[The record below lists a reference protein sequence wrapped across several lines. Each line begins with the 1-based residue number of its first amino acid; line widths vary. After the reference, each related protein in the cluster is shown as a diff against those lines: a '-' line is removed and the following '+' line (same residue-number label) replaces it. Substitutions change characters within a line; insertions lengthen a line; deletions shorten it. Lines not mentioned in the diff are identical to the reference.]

1 MMKDIEFNLLDEKW
15 ILVRK
20 SDCTVDELSLTD
32 ALLKSHEY
40 VELAGELPT
49 QNVSILRLMLAVLH
63 TVFSRYSPQG
73 EPAPLYDSDDAADR
87 WKELWN
93 AGRLPEK
100 PIKEYL
106 ASVHDRFWLFHP
118 ERPFY
123 QTEAAKIGTEYT
135 ASKLNGAV
143 SESGNKI
150 RLFCGCTGVQKSE
163 LSYSEAARWLLYVN
177 NYDDTS
183 SKPKGKNLPS
193 PGAGWLGKLGLIT
206 IRGNNLF
213 ETLVY
218 NLILLNHKRNF
229 SEVWGPECPAWEPDV
244 PNTAE
249 RAEIPMPDNLSEL
262 YTLQS
267 RRLWLNR
274 DDNEK
279 VIGYNLLGG
288 DFFEKVDAFIE
299 PMTVWSKVKGNERAG
314 EKFQPRRHD
323 SSVQMWREFSYAFET
338 AEGSHIPGV
347 VLWTKYIKQML
358 PKSRKLISFS
368 IASVQ
373 YGDKDFFV
381 NDVFSDSL
389 TFHTDLLTEIGEHW
403 RAKITDEI
411 EKCEKSAEALRDLAR
426 DIELAAGSSKDA
438 VLKRAVVERAREQY
452 YYEID
457 LPFRNWLE
465 RIDPNWGADSEQE
478 EQALREWHETA
489 KRIALR
495 IGQEL
500 VESADTAAIA
510 GRTIEIE
517 KKKGNKITVHYS
529 APDAY
534 RYFKVKLSKI
544 YPRRRTMTEKEIR
557 ITDFRKFMRQKIE
570 RLKDLPENQLRAELA
585 KLRHGIGHAP
595 GEIPAIWGAFLT
607 DLPEEFYR
615 NDDGNASPGE
625 WAVYTALTMFAL
637 HQQGHDFGSEWMN
650 VDGMKFG
657 ASVRK
662 LAKKDEGK
670 GEDEDKLK
678 RIRARFNKIATASD
692 LPELNHHLRGVI
704 NLLSGN
710 GIKLDYADLAVD
722 LYNYS
727 YAEGRTKVRLKWG
740 QDFCRQIKNDE
751 N

>member
-73 EPAPLYDSDDAADR
+73 EPAPLYDPDDAADR

-100 PIKEYL
+100 PIRDYL

-118 ERPFY
+118 DRPFY

-218 NLILLNHKRNF
+218 NLILLNHRRNF
-229 SEVWGPECPAWEPDV
+229 SEAWGPECPAWEPDV
-244 PNTAE
+244 PNNEE

-338 AEGSHIPGV
+338 AGGSHIPGV

-358 PKSRKLISFS
+358 PESRKLISFS

-403 RAKITDEI
+403 RAKITEEIKKCDE
-411 EKCEKSAEALRDLAR
+411 SAAALRFLAK
-426 DIELAAGSSKDA
+426 DIELAAGSSEDT

-465 RIDPNWGADSEQE
+465 GIDPNWEIVSEQE

-500 VESADTAAIA
+500 VESAGTAAIV
-510 GRTIEIE
+510 GRAVKDKNDKE
-517 KKKGNKITVHYS
+517 KYYS

-534 RYFKVKLSKI
+534 RYFKVKLNEI
-544 YPRRRTMTEKEIR
+544 YPKE
-557 ITDFRKFMRQKIE
+557 
-570 RLKDLPENQLRAELA
+570 EN
-585 KLRHGIGHAP
+585 
-595 GEIPAIWGAFLT
+595 
-607 DLPEEFYR
+607 
-615 NDDGNASPGE
+615 ND
-625 WAVYTALTMFAL
+625 
-637 HQQGHDFGSEWMN
+637 
-650 VDGMKFG
+650 
-657 ASVRK
+657 
-662 LAKKDEGK
+662 
-670 GEDEDKLK
+670 
-678 RIRARFNKIATASD
+678 
-692 LPELNHHLRGVI
+692 
-704 NLLSGN
+704 
-710 GIKLDYADLAVD
+710 
-722 LYNYS
+722 
-727 YAEGRTKVRLKWG
+727 
-740 QDFCRQIKNDE
+740 
-751 N
+751 

>member
-73 EPAPLYDSDDAADR
+73 EPSPLYDSDDAADR

-118 ERPFY
+118 DRPFY

-150 RLFCGCTGVQKSE
+150 RLFCGCTGIQKSE

-338 AEGSHIPGV
+338 AAGNHIPGV

-358 PKSRKLISFS
+358 PESRKLISFS

-389 TFHTDLLTEIGEHW
+389 TFHTDLITEIGEHW
-403 RAKITDEI
+403 RAKITEEIKKCDE
-411 EKCEKSAEALRDLAR
+411 SAAALRFLAK
-426 DIELAAGSSKDA
+426 DIELAAGSAEDT

-465 RIDPNWGADSEQE
+465 RIDPNWEIVSEQE

-500 VESADTAAIA
+500 VESAGTAAIV
-510 GRTIEIE
+510 GRAVKDKNDKERY
-517 KKKGNKITVHYS
+517 YS

-534 RYFKVKLSKI
+534 RYFKVKLNEI
-544 YPRRRTMTEKEIR
+544 YPKE
-557 ITDFRKFMRQKIE
+557 
-570 RLKDLPENQLRAELA
+570 EN
-585 KLRHGIGHAP
+585 
-595 GEIPAIWGAFLT
+595 
-607 DLPEEFYR
+607 
-615 NDDGNASPGE
+615 ND
-625 WAVYTALTMFAL
+625 
-637 HQQGHDFGSEWMN
+637 
-650 VDGMKFG
+650 
-657 ASVRK
+657 
-662 LAKKDEGK
+662 
-670 GEDEDKLK
+670 
-678 RIRARFNKIATASD
+678 
-692 LPELNHHLRGVI
+692 
-704 NLLSGN
+704 
-710 GIKLDYADLAVD
+710 
-722 LYNYS
+722 
-727 YAEGRTKVRLKWG
+727 
-740 QDFCRQIKNDE
+740 
-751 N
+751 

>member
-1 MMKDIEFNLLDEKW
+1 MMKEIEFNLLDEKW
-15 ILVRK
+15 ILARK

-32 ALLKSHEY
+32 ALLKAHEY

-73 EPAPLYDSDDAADR
+73 EPAPLYDSDDAEYR

-358 PKSRKLISFS
+358 PESRKLISFS

-389 TFHTDLLTEIGEHW
+389 TFHTDLITEIGEHW
-403 RAKITDEI
+403 RAKITEEI
-411 EKCEKSAEALRDLAR
+411 EKCKKSAAALRDLAK
-426 DIELAAGSSKDA
+426 DIELAAGSAEDT

-465 RIDPNWGADSEQE
+465 RIDPNWEIVSEQE
-478 EQALREWHETA
+478 EQALREWRETA

-500 VESADTAAIA
+500 VESAGTAAIV
-510 GRTIEIE
+510 GRAVKDKNDKERY
-517 KKKGNKITVHYS
+517 YS

-534 RYFKVKLSKI
+534 RYFKVKLNEI
-544 YPRRRTMTEKEIR
+544 YPKE
-557 ITDFRKFMRQKIE
+557 
-570 RLKDLPENQLRAELA
+570 EN
-585 KLRHGIGHAP
+585 
-595 GEIPAIWGAFLT
+595 
-607 DLPEEFYR
+607 
-615 NDDGNASPGE
+615 ND
-625 WAVYTALTMFAL
+625 
-637 HQQGHDFGSEWMN
+637 
-650 VDGMKFG
+650 
-657 ASVRK
+657 
-662 LAKKDEGK
+662 
-670 GEDEDKLK
+670 
-678 RIRARFNKIATASD
+678 
-692 LPELNHHLRGVI
+692 
-704 NLLSGN
+704 
-710 GIKLDYADLAVD
+710 
-722 LYNYS
+722 
-727 YAEGRTKVRLKWG
+727 
-740 QDFCRQIKNDE
+740 
-751 N
+751 

>member
-73 EPAPLYDSDDAADR
+73 EPSPLYDSDDAADR

-100 PIKEYL
+100 PIKDYL

-338 AEGSHIPGV
+338 AADSHIPGV

-358 PKSRKLISFS
+358 PESRKLISFS

-411 EKCEKSAEALRDLAR
+411 KKCDESAAALRFLAK
-426 DIELAAGSSKDA
+426 DIELAAGSAEDT

-465 RIDPNWGADSEQE
+465 GIDPNWGTDSEQKYRAIE
-478 EQALREWHETA
+478 EWHETA

-500 VESADTAAIA
+500 VESAGTAAIV

-534 RYFKVKLSKI
+534 RYFKVKLNKF
-544 YPRRRTMTEKEIR
+544 YPKE
-557 ITDFRKFMRQKIE
+557 
-570 RLKDLPENQLRAELA
+570 EN
-585 KLRHGIGHAP
+585 
-595 GEIPAIWGAFLT
+595 
-607 DLPEEFYR
+607 
-615 NDDGNASPGE
+615 ND
-625 WAVYTALTMFAL
+625 
-637 HQQGHDFGSEWMN
+637 
-650 VDGMKFG
+650 
-657 ASVRK
+657 
-662 LAKKDEGK
+662 
-670 GEDEDKLK
+670 
-678 RIRARFNKIATASD
+678 
-692 LPELNHHLRGVI
+692 
-704 NLLSGN
+704 
-710 GIKLDYADLAVD
+710 
-722 LYNYS
+722 
-727 YAEGRTKVRLKWG
+727 
-740 QDFCRQIKNDE
+740 
-751 N
+751 

>member
-1 MMKDIEFNLLDEKW
+1 M
-15 ILVRK
+15 
-20 SDCTVDELSLTD
+20 
-32 ALLKSHEY
+32 LKSHEY

-73 EPAPLYDSDDAADR
+73 EPSPLYDSDDAADR

-100 PIKEYL
+100 PIRDYL

-218 NLILLNHKRNF
+218 NLILLNHRRNF

-288 DFFEKVDAFIE
+288 DFFEKMDAFIE

-358 PKSRKLISFS
+358 PESRKLISFS

-389 TFHTDLLTEIGEHW
+389 TFHTDLITEIGEHW
-403 RAKITDEI
+403 RAKITEEI
-411 EKCEKSAEALRDLAR
+411 EKCKKSAAALRDLAK
-426 DIELAAGSSKDA
+426 DIELAAGSSEDT

-465 RIDPNWGADSEQE
+465 RIDPNWEIVSEQE

-500 VESADTAAIA
+500 VESAGTAAIV
-510 GRTIEIE
+510 GRAVKDKNDKERY
-517 KKKGNKITVHYS
+517 YS

-534 RYFKVKLSKI
+534 RYFKVKLNEI
-544 YPRRRTMTEKEIR
+544 YPKE
-557 ITDFRKFMRQKIE
+557 
-570 RLKDLPENQLRAELA
+570 EN
-585 KLRHGIGHAP
+585 
-595 GEIPAIWGAFLT
+595 
-607 DLPEEFYR
+607 
-615 NDDGNASPGE
+615 ND
-625 WAVYTALTMFAL
+625 
-637 HQQGHDFGSEWMN
+637 
-650 VDGMKFG
+650 
-657 ASVRK
+657 
-662 LAKKDEGK
+662 
-670 GEDEDKLK
+670 
-678 RIRARFNKIATASD
+678 
-692 LPELNHHLRGVI
+692 
-704 NLLSGN
+704 
-710 GIKLDYADLAVD
+710 
-722 LYNYS
+722 
-727 YAEGRTKVRLKWG
+727 
-740 QDFCRQIKNDE
+740 
-751 N
+751 

>member
-1 MMKDIEFNLLDEKW
+1 MKDIEFNLLDEKW

-100 PIKEYL
+100 PIRDYL

-206 IRGNNLF
+206 IWGNNLF

-411 EKCEKSAEALRDLAR
+411 KKCDESAAALRFLAK
-426 DIELAAGSSKDA
+426 DIELAAGSAEDT

-465 RIDPNWGADSEQE
+465 RIDPNWEIVSEQE

-500 VESADTAAIA
+500 VESAGTAAIV
-510 GRTIEIE
+510 GRAVKDKNDKERY
-517 KKKGNKITVHYS
+517 YS

-534 RYFKVKLSKI
+534 RYFKVKLNEI
-544 YPRRRTMTEKEIR
+544 YPKE
-557 ITDFRKFMRQKIE
+557 
-570 RLKDLPENQLRAELA
+570 EN
-585 KLRHGIGHAP
+585 
-595 GEIPAIWGAFLT
+595 
-607 DLPEEFYR
+607 
-615 NDDGNASPGE
+615 ND
-625 WAVYTALTMFAL
+625 
-637 HQQGHDFGSEWMN
+637 
-650 VDGMKFG
+650 
-657 ASVRK
+657 
-662 LAKKDEGK
+662 
-670 GEDEDKLK
+670 
-678 RIRARFNKIATASD
+678 
-692 LPELNHHLRGVI
+692 
-704 NLLSGN
+704 
-710 GIKLDYADLAVD
+710 
-722 LYNYS
+722 
-727 YAEGRTKVRLKWG
+727 
-740 QDFCRQIKNDE
+740 
-751 N
+751 

>member
-73 EPAPLYDSDDAADR
+73 EPAPLYDSDDAEYR

-100 PIKEYL
+100 PIRDYL

-118 ERPFY
+118 DRPFY

-358 PKSRKLISFS
+358 PESRKLISFS

-411 EKCEKSAEALRDLAR
+411 KKCDESAAALRFLAK
-426 DIELAAGSSKDA
+426 DIELAAGSSEDT

-465 RIDPNWGADSEQE
+465 GIDPNWGTDSEQKYRAIE
-478 EQALREWHETA
+478 EWRETA

-500 VESADTAAIA
+500 VESAGTAAIV

-534 RYFKVKLSKI
+534 RYFKVKLNEI
-544 YPRRRTMTEKEIR
+544 YPKE
-557 ITDFRKFMRQKIE
+557 
-570 RLKDLPENQLRAELA
+570 EN
-585 KLRHGIGHAP
+585 
-595 GEIPAIWGAFLT
+595 
-607 DLPEEFYR
+607 
-615 NDDGNASPGE
+615 ND
-625 WAVYTALTMFAL
+625 
-637 HQQGHDFGSEWMN
+637 
-650 VDGMKFG
+650 
-657 ASVRK
+657 
-662 LAKKDEGK
+662 
-670 GEDEDKLK
+670 
-678 RIRARFNKIATASD
+678 
-692 LPELNHHLRGVI
+692 
-704 NLLSGN
+704 
-710 GIKLDYADLAVD
+710 
-722 LYNYS
+722 
-727 YAEGRTKVRLKWG
+727 
-740 QDFCRQIKNDE
+740 
-751 N
+751 

>member
-73 EPAPLYDSDDAADR
+73 EPSPLYDSDDAADR

-100 PIKEYL
+100 PIRDYL

-288 DFFEKVDAFIE
+288 DFFEKMDAFIE

-358 PKSRKLISFS
+358 PESRKLISFS

-411 EKCEKSAEALRDLAR
+411 KKCDESAAALRFLAK
-426 DIELAAGSSKDA
+426 DIELAAGSAEDT

-465 RIDPNWGADSEQE
+465 RIDPNWEIVSEQE

-500 VESADTAAIA
+500 VESAGTAAIV
-510 GRTIEIE
+510 GRAVKDKNDKERY
-517 KKKGNKITVHYS
+517 YS

-534 RYFKVKLSKI
+534 RYFKVKLNEI
-544 YPRRRTMTEKEIR
+544 YPKE
-557 ITDFRKFMRQKIE
+557 
-570 RLKDLPENQLRAELA
+570 EN
-585 KLRHGIGHAP
+585 
-595 GEIPAIWGAFLT
+595 
-607 DLPEEFYR
+607 
-615 NDDGNASPGE
+615 ND
-625 WAVYTALTMFAL
+625 
-637 HQQGHDFGSEWMN
+637 
-650 VDGMKFG
+650 
-657 ASVRK
+657 
-662 LAKKDEGK
+662 
-670 GEDEDKLK
+670 
-678 RIRARFNKIATASD
+678 
-692 LPELNHHLRGVI
+692 
-704 NLLSGN
+704 
-710 GIKLDYADLAVD
+710 
-722 LYNYS
+722 
-727 YAEGRTKVRLKWG
+727 
-740 QDFCRQIKNDE
+740 
-751 N
+751 

>member
-1 MMKDIEFNLLDEKW
+1 MKDIEFNLLDEKW

-100 PIKEYL
+100 PIRDYL

-206 IRGNNLF
+206 IWGNNLF

-338 AEGSHIPGV
+338 EEGSHIPGV

-411 EKCEKSAEALRDLAR
+411 KKCDESAAALRFLAK
-426 DIELAAGSSKDA
+426 DIELAAGSAEDT

-465 RIDPNWGADSEQE
+465 RIDPNWEIVSEQE

-500 VESADTAAIA
+500 VESAGTAAIV
-510 GRTIEIE
+510 GRAVKDKNDKERY
-517 KKKGNKITVHYS
+517 YS

-534 RYFKVKLSKI
+534 RYFKVKLNEI
-544 YPRRRTMTEKEIR
+544 YPKE
-557 ITDFRKFMRQKIE
+557 
-570 RLKDLPENQLRAELA
+570 EN
-585 KLRHGIGHAP
+585 
-595 GEIPAIWGAFLT
+595 
-607 DLPEEFYR
+607 
-615 NDDGNASPGE
+615 ND
-625 WAVYTALTMFAL
+625 
-637 HQQGHDFGSEWMN
+637 
-650 VDGMKFG
+650 
-657 ASVRK
+657 
-662 LAKKDEGK
+662 
-670 GEDEDKLK
+670 
-678 RIRARFNKIATASD
+678 
-692 LPELNHHLRGVI
+692 
-704 NLLSGN
+704 
-710 GIKLDYADLAVD
+710 
-722 LYNYS
+722 
-727 YAEGRTKVRLKWG
+727 
-740 QDFCRQIKNDE
+740 
-751 N
+751 

>member
-73 EPAPLYDSDDAADR
+73 EPSPLYDSDDAEYR

-100 PIKEYL
+100 PIRDYL

-118 ERPFY
+118 DRPFY

-299 PMTVWSKVKGNERAG
+299 PMTVWSKVKRNERAG

-358 PKSRKLISFS
+358 PESRKLISFS

-411 EKCEKSAEALRDLAR
+411 KKCDESAAALRFLAK
-426 DIELAAGSSKDA
+426 DIELAAGSSEDT

-465 RIDPNWGADSEQE
+465 GIDPNWGTDSEQKYRAIE
-478 EQALREWHETA
+478 EWRETA

-500 VESADTAAIA
+500 VESAGTAAIV
-510 GRTIEIE
+510 GRAIKDKNDKERY
-517 KKKGNKITVHYS
+517 YS

-534 RYFKVKLSKI
+534 RYFKVKLNEI
-544 YPRRRTMTEKEIR
+544 YPKE
-557 ITDFRKFMRQKIE
+557 
-570 RLKDLPENQLRAELA
+570 EN
-585 KLRHGIGHAP
+585 
-595 GEIPAIWGAFLT
+595 
-607 DLPEEFYR
+607 
-615 NDDGNASPGE
+615 ND
-625 WAVYTALTMFAL
+625 
-637 HQQGHDFGSEWMN
+637 
-650 VDGMKFG
+650 
-657 ASVRK
+657 
-662 LAKKDEGK
+662 
-670 GEDEDKLK
+670 
-678 RIRARFNKIATASD
+678 
-692 LPELNHHLRGVI
+692 
-704 NLLSGN
+704 
-710 GIKLDYADLAVD
+710 
-722 LYNYS
+722 
-727 YAEGRTKVRLKWG
+727 
-740 QDFCRQIKNDE
+740 
-751 N
+751 

>member
-1 MMKDIEFNLLDEKW
+1 MKDIEFNLLDEKW

-288 DFFEKVDAFIE
+288 DFFEKMDAFIE

-358 PKSRKLISFS
+358 PESRKLISFS

-389 TFHTDLLTEIGEHW
+389 TFHTDLITEIGEHW
-403 RAKITDEI
+403 RAKITEEI
-411 EKCEKSAEALRDLAR
+411 EKCKKSAAALRDLAK
-426 DIELAAGSSKDA
+426 DIELAAGSSEDT

-465 RIDPNWGADSEQE
+465 RIDPNWEIVSEQE

-500 VESADTAAIA
+500 VESAGTAAIV
-510 GRTIEIE
+510 GRAVKDKNDKERY
-517 KKKGNKITVHYS
+517 YS

-534 RYFKVKLSKI
+534 RYFKVKLNEI
-544 YPRRRTMTEKEIR
+544 YPKE
-557 ITDFRKFMRQKIE
+557 
-570 RLKDLPENQLRAELA
+570 EN
-585 KLRHGIGHAP
+585 
-595 GEIPAIWGAFLT
+595 
-607 DLPEEFYR
+607 
-615 NDDGNASPGE
+615 ND
-625 WAVYTALTMFAL
+625 
-637 HQQGHDFGSEWMN
+637 
-650 VDGMKFG
+650 
-657 ASVRK
+657 
-662 LAKKDEGK
+662 
-670 GEDEDKLK
+670 
-678 RIRARFNKIATASD
+678 
-692 LPELNHHLRGVI
+692 
-704 NLLSGN
+704 
-710 GIKLDYADLAVD
+710 
-722 LYNYS
+722 
-727 YAEGRTKVRLKWG
+727 
-740 QDFCRQIKNDE
+740 
-751 N
+751 

>member
-73 EPAPLYDSDDAADR
+73 EPSPLYDSDDAADR
-87 WKELWN
+87 WKDLWN

-100 PIKEYL
+100 PIRDYL

-358 PKSRKLISFS
+358 PESRKLISFS

-403 RAKITDEI
+403 RAKITEEIKKCDE
-411 EKCEKSAEALRDLAR
+411 SAAALRDLAR
-426 DIELAAGSSKDA
+426 DIELAAGSSEDT

-465 RIDPNWGADSEQE
+465 GIDPNWGTDSEQKYRAIE
-478 EQALREWHETA
+478 EWHETA

-500 VESADTAAIA
+500 VESAGTAAIV

-534 RYFKVKLSKI
+534 RYFKVKLNKI
-544 YPRRRTMTEKEIR
+544 YPKE
-557 ITDFRKFMRQKIE
+557 
-570 RLKDLPENQLRAELA
+570 EN
-585 KLRHGIGHAP
+585 
-595 GEIPAIWGAFLT
+595 
-607 DLPEEFYR
+607 
-615 NDDGNASPGE
+615 ND
-625 WAVYTALTMFAL
+625 
-637 HQQGHDFGSEWMN
+637 
-650 VDGMKFG
+650 
-657 ASVRK
+657 
-662 LAKKDEGK
+662 
-670 GEDEDKLK
+670 
-678 RIRARFNKIATASD
+678 
-692 LPELNHHLRGVI
+692 
-704 NLLSGN
+704 
-710 GIKLDYADLAVD
+710 
-722 LYNYS
+722 
-727 YAEGRTKVRLKWG
+727 
-740 QDFCRQIKNDE
+740 
-751 N
+751 

>member
-73 EPAPLYDSDDAADR
+73 EPSPLYDSDDAADR

-100 PIKEYL
+100 PIRDYL

-118 ERPFY
+118 DRPFY

-288 DFFEKVDAFIE
+288 DFFEKMDAFIE

-358 PKSRKLISFS
+358 PESRKLISFS

-389 TFHTDLLTEIGEHW
+389 TFHTDLITEIGEHW
-403 RAKITDEI
+403 RAKITEEI
-411 EKCEKSAEALRDLAR
+411 EKCKKSAAALRDLAK
-426 DIELAAGSSKDA
+426 DIELAAGSSEDT

-465 RIDPNWGADSEQE
+465 RIDPNWEIVSEQE

-500 VESADTAAIA
+500 VESAGTAAIV
-510 GRTIEIE
+510 GRAVKDKNDKERY
-517 KKKGNKITVHYS
+517 YS

-534 RYFKVKLSKI
+534 RYFKVKLNEI
-544 YPRRRTMTEKEIR
+544 YPKE
-557 ITDFRKFMRQKIE
+557 
-570 RLKDLPENQLRAELA
+570 EN
-585 KLRHGIGHAP
+585 
-595 GEIPAIWGAFLT
+595 
-607 DLPEEFYR
+607 
-615 NDDGNASPGE
+615 ND
-625 WAVYTALTMFAL
+625 
-637 HQQGHDFGSEWMN
+637 
-650 VDGMKFG
+650 
-657 ASVRK
+657 
-662 LAKKDEGK
+662 
-670 GEDEDKLK
+670 
-678 RIRARFNKIATASD
+678 
-692 LPELNHHLRGVI
+692 
-704 NLLSGN
+704 
-710 GIKLDYADLAVD
+710 
-722 LYNYS
+722 
-727 YAEGRTKVRLKWG
+727 
-740 QDFCRQIKNDE
+740 
-751 N
+751 

>member
-118 ERPFY
+118 DRPFY

-358 PKSRKLISFS
+358 PESRKLISFS

-389 TFHTDLLTEIGEHW
+389 TFHTDLITEIGEHW

-411 EKCEKSAEALRDLAR
+411 KKCDESAAALRFLAK
-426 DIELAAGSSKDA
+426 DIELAAGSAEDT

-465 RIDPNWGADSEQE
+465 RIDPNWEIVSEQE

-500 VESADTAAIA
+500 VESAGTAAIV
-510 GRTIEIE
+510 GRAVKDKNDKERY
-517 KKKGNKITVHYS
+517 YS

-534 RYFKVKLSKI
+534 RYFKVKLNEI
-544 YPRRRTMTEKEIR
+544 YPKE
-557 ITDFRKFMRQKIE
+557 
-570 RLKDLPENQLRAELA
+570 EN
-585 KLRHGIGHAP
+585 
-595 GEIPAIWGAFLT
+595 
-607 DLPEEFYR
+607 
-615 NDDGNASPGE
+615 ND
-625 WAVYTALTMFAL
+625 
-637 HQQGHDFGSEWMN
+637 
-650 VDGMKFG
+650 
-657 ASVRK
+657 
-662 LAKKDEGK
+662 
-670 GEDEDKLK
+670 
-678 RIRARFNKIATASD
+678 
-692 LPELNHHLRGVI
+692 
-704 NLLSGN
+704 
-710 GIKLDYADLAVD
+710 
-722 LYNYS
+722 
-727 YAEGRTKVRLKWG
+727 
-740 QDFCRQIKNDE
+740 
-751 N
+751 

>member
-1 MMKDIEFNLLDEKW
+1 MIT
-15 ILVRK
+15 
-20 SDCTVDELSLTD
+20 C
-32 ALLKSHEY
+32 
-40 VELAGELPT
+40 
-49 QNVSILRLMLAVLH
+49 
-63 TVFSRYSPQG
+63 FSTG
-73 EPAPLYDSDDAADR
+73 
-87 WKELWN
+87 
-93 AGRLPEK
+93 
-100 PIKEYL
+100 
-106 ASVHDRFWLFHP
+106 
-118 ERPFY
+118 
-123 QTEAAKIGTEYT
+123 IG
-135 ASKLNGAV
+135 
-143 SESGNKI
+143 
-150 RLFCGCTGVQKSE
+150 LFCGCTGVQKSE

-338 AEGSHIPGV
+338 AADSHIPGV

-358 PKSRKLISFS
+358 PESRKLISFS

-411 EKCEKSAEALRDLAR
+411 KKCDESAAALRFLAK
-426 DIELAAGSSKDA
+426 DIELAAGSAEDT

-465 RIDPNWGADSEQE
+465 RIDPNWEIVSEQE

-500 VESADTAAIA
+500 VESAGTAAIV

-534 RYFKVKLSKI
+534 RYFKVKLNKF
-544 YPRRRTMTEKEIR
+544 YPKE
-557 ITDFRKFMRQKIE
+557 
-570 RLKDLPENQLRAELA
+570 EN
-585 KLRHGIGHAP
+585 
-595 GEIPAIWGAFLT
+595 
-607 DLPEEFYR
+607 
-615 NDDGNASPGE
+615 ND
-625 WAVYTALTMFAL
+625 
-637 HQQGHDFGSEWMN
+637 
-650 VDGMKFG
+650 
-657 ASVRK
+657 
-662 LAKKDEGK
+662 
-670 GEDEDKLK
+670 
-678 RIRARFNKIATASD
+678 
-692 LPELNHHLRGVI
+692 
-704 NLLSGN
+704 
-710 GIKLDYADLAVD
+710 
-722 LYNYS
+722 
-727 YAEGRTKVRLKWG
+727 
-740 QDFCRQIKNDE
+740 
-751 N
+751 

>member
-73 EPAPLYDSDDAADR
+73 EPSPLYDSDDAADR

-100 PIKEYL
+100 PIRDYL

-229 SEVWGPECPAWEPDV
+229 SEVWGPEYPAWEPDV

-267 RRLWLNR
+267 RRLWINR

-358 PKSRKLISFS
+358 PESRKLISFS

-411 EKCEKSAEALRDLAR
+411 KKCDESAAALRFLAK
-426 DIELAAGSSKDA
+426 DIELAAGSAEDT

-465 RIDPNWGADSEQE
+465 RIDPNWEIVSEQE

-500 VESADTAAIA
+500 VESAGTAAIV
-510 GRTIEIE
+510 GRAVKDKNDKERY
-517 KKKGNKITVHYS
+517 YS

-534 RYFKVKLSKI
+534 RYFKVKLNEI
-544 YPRRRTMTEKEIR
+544 YPKE
-557 ITDFRKFMRQKIE
+557 
-570 RLKDLPENQLRAELA
+570 EN
-585 KLRHGIGHAP
+585 
-595 GEIPAIWGAFLT
+595 
-607 DLPEEFYR
+607 
-615 NDDGNASPGE
+615 ND
-625 WAVYTALTMFAL
+625 
-637 HQQGHDFGSEWMN
+637 
-650 VDGMKFG
+650 
-657 ASVRK
+657 
-662 LAKKDEGK
+662 
-670 GEDEDKLK
+670 
-678 RIRARFNKIATASD
+678 
-692 LPELNHHLRGVI
+692 
-704 NLLSGN
+704 
-710 GIKLDYADLAVD
+710 
-722 LYNYS
+722 
-727 YAEGRTKVRLKWG
+727 
-740 QDFCRQIKNDE
+740 
-751 N
+751 

>member
-73 EPAPLYDSDDAADR
+73 EPSPLYDSDDAADR

-100 PIKEYL
+100 PIRDYL

-358 PKSRKLISFS
+358 PESRKLISFS

-411 EKCEKSAEALRDLAR
+411 KKCDESAAALRFLAK
-426 DIELAAGSSKDA
+426 DIELAAGSAEDT

-465 RIDPNWGADSEQE
+465 RIDPNWEIVSEQE

-500 VESADTAAIA
+500 VESAGTAAIV

-534 RYFKVKLSKI
+534 RYFKVKFPLRCRRGEPKI
-544 YPRRRTMTEKEIR
+544 QNLRSEKREGN
-557 ITDFRKFMRQKIE
+557 RQKAA
-570 RLKDLPENQLRAELA
+570 LWACLQ
-585 KLRHGIGHAP
+585 RHS
-595 GEIPAIWGAFLT
+595 AFGGT
-607 DLPEEFYR
+607 SR
-615 NDDGNASPGE
+615 KSSAS
-625 WAVYTALTMFAL
+625 
-637 HQQGHDFGSEWMN
+637 
-650 VDGMKFG
+650 
-657 ASVRK
+657 
-662 LAKKDEGK
+662 
-670 GEDEDKLK
+670 
-678 RIRARFNKIATASD
+678 
-692 LPELNHHLRGVI
+692 
-704 NLLSGN
+704 
-710 GIKLDYADLAVD
+710 
-722 LYNYS
+722 
-727 YAEGRTKVRLKWG
+727 
-740 QDFCRQIKNDE
+740 
-751 N
+751 

>member
-1 MMKDIEFNLLDEKW
+1 MMKEIEFNLLDEKW
-15 ILVRK
+15 ILARK

-32 ALLKSHEY
+32 ALLKAHEY

-49 QNVSILRLMLAVLH
+49 QDVAVLRLMLAVLH
-63 TVFSRYSPQG
+63 TVFSRYSPDG
-73 EPAPLYDSDDAADR
+73 EEWPLEEPEDAEER
-87 WKELWN
+87 WKELWT

-100 PIKEYL
+100 PIREYL

-118 ERPFY
+118 DRPFY

-358 PKSRKLISFS
+358 PESRKLISFS

-389 TFHTDLLTEIGEHW
+389 TFHTDLITEIGEHW
-403 RAKITDEI
+403 RAKITEEI
-411 EKCEKSAEALRDLAR
+411 EKCKKSAAALRDLAK
-426 DIELAAGSSKDA
+426 DIELAAGSSEDT

-465 RIDPNWGADSEQE
+465 RIDPNWEIVSEQE

-500 VESADTAAIA
+500 VESAGTAAIV
-510 GRTIEIE
+510 GRAVKDKNDKERY
-517 KKKGNKITVHYS
+517 YS

-534 RYFKVKLSKI
+534 RYFKVKLNEI
-544 YPRRRTMTEKEIR
+544 YPKE
-557 ITDFRKFMRQKIE
+557 
-570 RLKDLPENQLRAELA
+570 EN
-585 KLRHGIGHAP
+585 
-595 GEIPAIWGAFLT
+595 
-607 DLPEEFYR
+607 
-615 NDDGNASPGE
+615 ND
-625 WAVYTALTMFAL
+625 
-637 HQQGHDFGSEWMN
+637 
-650 VDGMKFG
+650 
-657 ASVRK
+657 
-662 LAKKDEGK
+662 
-670 GEDEDKLK
+670 
-678 RIRARFNKIATASD
+678 
-692 LPELNHHLRGVI
+692 
-704 NLLSGN
+704 
-710 GIKLDYADLAVD
+710 
-722 LYNYS
+722 
-727 YAEGRTKVRLKWG
+727 
-740 QDFCRQIKNDE
+740 
-751 N
+751 

>member
-1 MMKDIEFNLLDEKW
+1 MKDVEFNLLDEKW

-73 EPAPLYDSDDAADR
+73 EPSPLYDSDDAADR

-100 PIKEYL
+100 PIRDYL

-338 AEGSHIPGV
+338 AAGSHIPGV

-358 PKSRKLISFS
+358 PESRKLISFS

-411 EKCEKSAEALRDLAR
+411 KKCDESAAALRFLAK
-426 DIELAAGSSKDA
+426 DIELAAGSSEDT

-465 RIDPNWGADSEQE
+465 RIDPNWEIVSEQE

-500 VESADTAAIA
+500 VESAGTAAIV
-510 GRTIEIE
+510 GRAVKDKNDKERY
-517 KKKGNKITVHYS
+517 YS

-534 RYFKVKLSKI
+534 RYFKVKLDEI
-544 YPRRRTMTEKEIR
+544 YPKE
-557 ITDFRKFMRQKIE
+557 
-570 RLKDLPENQLRAELA
+570 EN
-585 KLRHGIGHAP
+585 
-595 GEIPAIWGAFLT
+595 
-607 DLPEEFYR
+607 
-615 NDDGNASPGE
+615 ND
-625 WAVYTALTMFAL
+625 
-637 HQQGHDFGSEWMN
+637 
-650 VDGMKFG
+650 
-657 ASVRK
+657 
-662 LAKKDEGK
+662 
-670 GEDEDKLK
+670 
-678 RIRARFNKIATASD
+678 
-692 LPELNHHLRGVI
+692 
-704 NLLSGN
+704 
-710 GIKLDYADLAVD
+710 
-722 LYNYS
+722 
-727 YAEGRTKVRLKWG
+727 
-740 QDFCRQIKNDE
+740 
-751 N
+751 

>member
-73 EPAPLYDSDDAADR
+73 EPAPLYDSDDAEYR

-206 IRGNNLF
+206 IQGNNLF

-358 PKSRKLISFS
+358 PESRKLISFS

-411 EKCEKSAEALRDLAR
+411 KKCDESAAALRFLAK
-426 DIELAAGSSKDA
+426 DIELAAGSAEDT

-465 RIDPNWGADSEQE
+465 RIDPNWEIVSEQE

-500 VESADTAAIA
+500 VESAGTAAIV
-510 GRTIEIE
+510 GRAVKDKNDKERY
-517 KKKGNKITVHYS
+517 YS

-534 RYFKVKLSKI
+534 RYFKVKLNEI
-544 YPRRRTMTEKEIR
+544 YPKE
-557 ITDFRKFMRQKIE
+557 
-570 RLKDLPENQLRAELA
+570 EN
-585 KLRHGIGHAP
+585 
-595 GEIPAIWGAFLT
+595 
-607 DLPEEFYR
+607 
-615 NDDGNASPGE
+615 ND
-625 WAVYTALTMFAL
+625 
-637 HQQGHDFGSEWMN
+637 
-650 VDGMKFG
+650 
-657 ASVRK
+657 
-662 LAKKDEGK
+662 
-670 GEDEDKLK
+670 
-678 RIRARFNKIATASD
+678 
-692 LPELNHHLRGVI
+692 
-704 NLLSGN
+704 
-710 GIKLDYADLAVD
+710 
-722 LYNYS
+722 
-727 YAEGRTKVRLKWG
+727 
-740 QDFCRQIKNDE
+740 
-751 N
+751 

>member
-73 EPAPLYDSDDAADR
+73 EPSPLYDSDDAADR

-100 PIKEYL
+100 PIRDYL

-403 RAKITDEI
+403 RAKITEEIKKCDE
-411 EKCEKSAEALRDLAR
+411 SAAALRFLAK
-426 DIELAAGSSKDA
+426 DIELAAGSAEDT

-465 RIDPNWGADSEQE
+465 RIDPNWEIVSEQE

-500 VESADTAAIA
+500 VESAGTAAIV
-510 GRTIEIE
+510 GRAVKDKNDKERY
-517 KKKGNKITVHYS
+517 YS

-534 RYFKVKLSKI
+534 RYFKVKLNEI
-544 YPRRRTMTEKEIR
+544 YPKE
-557 ITDFRKFMRQKIE
+557 
-570 RLKDLPENQLRAELA
+570 EN
-585 KLRHGIGHAP
+585 
-595 GEIPAIWGAFLT
+595 
-607 DLPEEFYR
+607 
-615 NDDGNASPGE
+615 ND
-625 WAVYTALTMFAL
+625 
-637 HQQGHDFGSEWMN
+637 
-650 VDGMKFG
+650 
-657 ASVRK
+657 
-662 LAKKDEGK
+662 
-670 GEDEDKLK
+670 
-678 RIRARFNKIATASD
+678 
-692 LPELNHHLRGVI
+692 
-704 NLLSGN
+704 
-710 GIKLDYADLAVD
+710 
-722 LYNYS
+722 
-727 YAEGRTKVRLKWG
+727 
-740 QDFCRQIKNDE
+740 
-751 N
+751 

>member
-73 EPAPLYDSDDAADR
+73 EPSPLYDSDDAADR

-100 PIKEYL
+100 PIRDYL

-288 DFFEKVDAFIE
+288 DFFEKMDAFIE
-299 PMTVWSKVKGNERAG
+299 PMTIWSKVKGNERAG

-358 PKSRKLISFS
+358 PESRKLISFS

-389 TFHTDLLTEIGEHW
+389 TFHTDLITEIGEHW
-403 RAKITDEI
+403 RAKITEEI
-411 EKCEKSAEALRDLAR
+411 EKCKKSAAALRDLAK
-426 DIELAAGSSKDA
+426 DIELAAGSAEDT

-465 RIDPNWGADSEQE
+465 RIDPNWEIVSEQE

-500 VESADTAAIA
+500 VESAGTAAIV
-510 GRTIEIE
+510 GRAVKDKNDKERY
-517 KKKGNKITVHYS
+517 YS

-534 RYFKVKLSKI
+534 RYFKVKLNEI
-544 YPRRRTMTEKEIR
+544 YPKE
-557 ITDFRKFMRQKIE
+557 
-570 RLKDLPENQLRAELA
+570 EN
-585 KLRHGIGHAP
+585 
-595 GEIPAIWGAFLT
+595 
-607 DLPEEFYR
+607 
-615 NDDGNASPGE
+615 ND
-625 WAVYTALTMFAL
+625 
-637 HQQGHDFGSEWMN
+637 
-650 VDGMKFG
+650 
-657 ASVRK
+657 
-662 LAKKDEGK
+662 
-670 GEDEDKLK
+670 
-678 RIRARFNKIATASD
+678 
-692 LPELNHHLRGVI
+692 
-704 NLLSGN
+704 
-710 GIKLDYADLAVD
+710 
-722 LYNYS
+722 
-727 YAEGRTKVRLKWG
+727 
-740 QDFCRQIKNDE
+740 
-751 N
+751 

>member
-100 PIKEYL
+100 PIRDYL

-279 VIGYNLLGG
+279 VVGYNLLGG

-358 PKSRKLISFS
+358 PESRKLISFS

-411 EKCEKSAEALRDLAR
+411 KKCDESAAALRFLAK
-426 DIELAAGSSKDA
+426 DIELAAGSAEDT

-465 RIDPNWGADSEQE
+465 RIDPNWEIVSEQE

-495 IGQEL
+495 IGQNL
-500 VESADTAAIA
+500 VESAGTAAIV
-510 GRTIEIE
+510 GRAVKDKNDKE
-517 KKKGNKITVHYS
+517 KYYS

-534 RYFKVKLSKI
+534 RYFKVKLNEI
-544 YPRRRTMTEKEIR
+544 YPKE
-557 ITDFRKFMRQKIE
+557 
-570 RLKDLPENQLRAELA
+570 EN
-585 KLRHGIGHAP
+585 
-595 GEIPAIWGAFLT
+595 
-607 DLPEEFYR
+607 
-615 NDDGNASPGE
+615 ND
-625 WAVYTALTMFAL
+625 
-637 HQQGHDFGSEWMN
+637 
-650 VDGMKFG
+650 
-657 ASVRK
+657 
-662 LAKKDEGK
+662 
-670 GEDEDKLK
+670 
-678 RIRARFNKIATASD
+678 
-692 LPELNHHLRGVI
+692 
-704 NLLSGN
+704 
-710 GIKLDYADLAVD
+710 
-722 LYNYS
+722 
-727 YAEGRTKVRLKWG
+727 
-740 QDFCRQIKNDE
+740 
-751 N
+751 

>member
-338 AEGSHIPGV
+338 AADSHIPGV

-358 PKSRKLISFS
+358 PESRKLISFS

-411 EKCEKSAEALRDLAR
+411 KKCDESAAALRFLAK
-426 DIELAAGSSKDA
+426 DIELAAGSAEDT

-465 RIDPNWGADSEQE
+465 RIDPNWEIVSEQE

-500 VESADTAAIA
+500 VESAGTAAIV
-510 GRTIEIE
+510 GRAVKDKNDKERY
-517 KKKGNKITVHYS
+517 YS

-534 RYFKVKLSKI
+534 RYFKVKLNET
-544 YPRRRTMTEKEIR
+544 YPKE
-557 ITDFRKFMRQKIE
+557 
-570 RLKDLPENQLRAELA
+570 EN
-585 KLRHGIGHAP
+585 
-595 GEIPAIWGAFLT
+595 
-607 DLPEEFYR
+607 
-615 NDDGNASPGE
+615 ND
-625 WAVYTALTMFAL
+625 
-637 HQQGHDFGSEWMN
+637 
-650 VDGMKFG
+650 
-657 ASVRK
+657 
-662 LAKKDEGK
+662 
-670 GEDEDKLK
+670 
-678 RIRARFNKIATASD
+678 
-692 LPELNHHLRGVI
+692 
-704 NLLSGN
+704 
-710 GIKLDYADLAVD
+710 
-722 LYNYS
+722 
-727 YAEGRTKVRLKWG
+727 
-740 QDFCRQIKNDE
+740 
-751 N
+751 

>member
-73 EPAPLYDSDDAADR
+73 EPSPLYDSDDAEYR

-100 PIKEYL
+100 PIRDYL

-118 ERPFY
+118 DRPFY

-338 AEGSHIPGV
+338 AAGSHIPGV

-358 PKSRKLISFS
+358 PESRKLISFS

-411 EKCEKSAEALRDLAR
+411 KKCDESAAALRFLAK
-426 DIELAAGSSKDA
+426 DIELAAGSAEDT

-465 RIDPNWGADSEQE
+465 RIDPNWEIVSEQE

-500 VESADTAAIA
+500 VESAGTAAIV
-510 GRTIEIE
+510 GRAVKDKNDKERY
-517 KKKGNKITVHYS
+517 YS

-534 RYFKVKLSKI
+534 RYFKVKLNEI
-544 YPRRRTMTEKEIR
+544 YPKE
-557 ITDFRKFMRQKIE
+557 
-570 RLKDLPENQLRAELA
+570 EN
-585 KLRHGIGHAP
+585 
-595 GEIPAIWGAFLT
+595 
-607 DLPEEFYR
+607 
-615 NDDGNASPGE
+615 ND
-625 WAVYTALTMFAL
+625 
-637 HQQGHDFGSEWMN
+637 
-650 VDGMKFG
+650 
-657 ASVRK
+657 
-662 LAKKDEGK
+662 
-670 GEDEDKLK
+670 
-678 RIRARFNKIATASD
+678 
-692 LPELNHHLRGVI
+692 
-704 NLLSGN
+704 
-710 GIKLDYADLAVD
+710 
-722 LYNYS
+722 
-727 YAEGRTKVRLKWG
+727 
-740 QDFCRQIKNDE
+740 
-751 N
+751 

>member
-1 MMKDIEFNLLDEKW
+1 MMKEIEFNLLDEKW
-15 ILVRK
+15 ILARK

-32 ALLKSHEY
+32 ALLKAHEY

-73 EPAPLYDSDDAADR
+73 EPAPLYDSDDAEYR

-267 RRLWLNR
+267 RRLWINR

-338 AEGSHIPGV
+338 AAGSHIPGV

-358 PKSRKLISFS
+358 PESRKLISFS

-411 EKCEKSAEALRDLAR
+411 KKCDESAAALRFLAK
-426 DIELAAGSSKDA
+426 DIELAAGSAEDT

-465 RIDPNWGADSEQE
+465 RIDPNWEIVSEQE

-500 VESADTAAIA
+500 VESAGTAAIV
-510 GRTIEIE
+510 GRAVKDKNDKERY
-517 KKKGNKITVHYS
+517 YS

-534 RYFKVKLSKI
+534 RYFKVKLNEI
-544 YPRRRTMTEKEIR
+544 YPKE
-557 ITDFRKFMRQKIE
+557 
-570 RLKDLPENQLRAELA
+570 EN
-585 KLRHGIGHAP
+585 
-595 GEIPAIWGAFLT
+595 
-607 DLPEEFYR
+607 
-615 NDDGNASPGE
+615 ND
-625 WAVYTALTMFAL
+625 
-637 HQQGHDFGSEWMN
+637 
-650 VDGMKFG
+650 
-657 ASVRK
+657 
-662 LAKKDEGK
+662 
-670 GEDEDKLK
+670 
-678 RIRARFNKIATASD
+678 
-692 LPELNHHLRGVI
+692 
-704 NLLSGN
+704 
-710 GIKLDYADLAVD
+710 
-722 LYNYS
+722 
-727 YAEGRTKVRLKWG
+727 
-740 QDFCRQIKNDE
+740 
-751 N
+751 

>member
-73 EPAPLYDSDDAADR
+73 EPSPLYDSDDAADR

-100 PIKEYL
+100 PIRDYL

-358 PKSRKLISFS
+358 PESRKLISFS

-411 EKCEKSAEALRDLAR
+411 KKCDESAAALRFLAK
-426 DIELAAGSSKDA
+426 DIELAAGSSEDT

-478 EQALREWHETA
+478 EQALCEWHETA

-500 VESADTAAIA
+500 VESAGTAAIV
-510 GRTIEIE
+510 GRTIEKE

-534 RYFKVKLSKI
+534 RYFKVKLNKI
-544 YPRRRTMTEKEIR
+544 YPKE
-557 ITDFRKFMRQKIE
+557 
-570 RLKDLPENQLRAELA
+570 EN
-585 KLRHGIGHAP
+585 
-595 GEIPAIWGAFLT
+595 
-607 DLPEEFYR
+607 
-615 NDDGNASPGE
+615 ND
-625 WAVYTALTMFAL
+625 
-637 HQQGHDFGSEWMN
+637 
-650 VDGMKFG
+650 
-657 ASVRK
+657 
-662 LAKKDEGK
+662 
-670 GEDEDKLK
+670 
-678 RIRARFNKIATASD
+678 
-692 LPELNHHLRGVI
+692 
-704 NLLSGN
+704 
-710 GIKLDYADLAVD
+710 
-722 LYNYS
+722 
-727 YAEGRTKVRLKWG
+727 
-740 QDFCRQIKNDE
+740 
-751 N
+751 

>member
-73 EPAPLYDSDDAADR
+73 EPSPLYDPDDAADR

-100 PIKEYL
+100 PIREYL

-338 AEGSHIPGV
+338 AAGSHIPGV

-358 PKSRKLISFS
+358 PESRKLISFS

-403 RAKITDEI
+403 RAKITEEIKKCDE
-411 EKCEKSAEALRDLAR
+411 SAAALRFLAK
-426 DIELAAGSSKDA
+426 DIELAAGSSEDT

-465 RIDPNWGADSEQE
+465 RIDPNWEIVSEQE

-500 VESADTAAIA
+500 VESAGTAAIV
-510 GRTIEIE
+510 GRAVKDKNDKERY
-517 KKKGNKITVHYS
+517 YS

-534 RYFKVKLSKI
+534 RYFKVKLNEI
-544 YPRRRTMTEKEIR
+544 YPKE
-557 ITDFRKFMRQKIE
+557 
-570 RLKDLPENQLRAELA
+570 EN
-585 KLRHGIGHAP
+585 
-595 GEIPAIWGAFLT
+595 
-607 DLPEEFYR
+607 
-615 NDDGNASPGE
+615 ND
-625 WAVYTALTMFAL
+625 
-637 HQQGHDFGSEWMN
+637 
-650 VDGMKFG
+650 
-657 ASVRK
+657 
-662 LAKKDEGK
+662 
-670 GEDEDKLK
+670 
-678 RIRARFNKIATASD
+678 
-692 LPELNHHLRGVI
+692 
-704 NLLSGN
+704 
-710 GIKLDYADLAVD
+710 
-722 LYNYS
+722 
-727 YAEGRTKVRLKWG
+727 
-740 QDFCRQIKNDE
+740 
-751 N
+751 

>member
-73 EPAPLYDSDDAADR
+73 EPSPLSDSDDAAER

-100 PIKEYL
+100 PIRDYL

-118 ERPFY
+118 DRPFY

-338 AEGSHIPGV
+338 AAGSHIPGV

-358 PKSRKLISFS
+358 PESRKLISFS

-411 EKCEKSAEALRDLAR
+411 KKCDESAAALRFLAK
-426 DIELAAGSSKDA
+426 DIELAAGSAEDT

-465 RIDPNWGADSEQE
+465 RIDPNWEIVSEQE

-500 VESADTAAIA
+500 VESAGTAAIV

-534 RYFKVKLSKI
+534 RYFKVKLNEI
-544 YPRRRTMTEKEIR
+544 YPKE
-557 ITDFRKFMRQKIE
+557 
-570 RLKDLPENQLRAELA
+570 EN
-585 KLRHGIGHAP
+585 
-595 GEIPAIWGAFLT
+595 
-607 DLPEEFYR
+607 
-615 NDDGNASPGE
+615 ND
-625 WAVYTALTMFAL
+625 
-637 HQQGHDFGSEWMN
+637 
-650 VDGMKFG
+650 
-657 ASVRK
+657 
-662 LAKKDEGK
+662 
-670 GEDEDKLK
+670 
-678 RIRARFNKIATASD
+678 
-692 LPELNHHLRGVI
+692 
-704 NLLSGN
+704 
-710 GIKLDYADLAVD
+710 
-722 LYNYS
+722 
-727 YAEGRTKVRLKWG
+727 
-740 QDFCRQIKNDE
+740 
-751 N
+751 

>member
-73 EPAPLYDSDDAADR
+73 EPSPLYDSDDAEYR

-100 PIKEYL
+100 PIRDYL

-118 ERPFY
+118 DRPFY

-338 AEGSHIPGV
+338 AAGSHIPGV

-358 PKSRKLISFS
+358 PESRKLISFS

-411 EKCEKSAEALRDLAR
+411 KKCDESAAALRFLAK
-426 DIELAAGSSKDA
+426 DIELAAGSAEDT

-465 RIDPNWGADSEQE
+465 RIDPNWEIVSEQE

-500 VESADTAAIA
+500 VESAGTAAIV

-534 RYFKVKLSKI
+534 RYFKVKLNEI
-544 YPRRRTMTEKEIR
+544 YPKEEN
-557 ITDFRKFMRQKIE
+557 TD
-570 RLKDLPENQLRAELA
+570 
-585 KLRHGIGHAP
+585 
-595 GEIPAIWGAFLT
+595 
-607 DLPEEFYR
+607 
-615 NDDGNASPGE
+615 
-625 WAVYTALTMFAL
+625 
-637 HQQGHDFGSEWMN
+637 
-650 VDGMKFG
+650 
-657 ASVRK
+657 
-662 LAKKDEGK
+662 
-670 GEDEDKLK
+670 
-678 RIRARFNKIATASD
+678 
-692 LPELNHHLRGVI
+692 
-704 NLLSGN
+704 
-710 GIKLDYADLAVD
+710 
-722 LYNYS
+722 
-727 YAEGRTKVRLKWG
+727 
-740 QDFCRQIKNDE
+740 
-751 N
+751 

>member
-73 EPAPLYDSDDAADR
+73 EPSPLYDSDDAADR

-100 PIKEYL
+100 PIRDYL

-288 DFFEKVDAFIE
+288 DFFEKMDAFIE

-358 PKSRKLISFS
+358 PESRKLISFS

-389 TFHTDLLTEIGEHW
+389 TFHTDLITEIGEHW
-403 RAKITDEI
+403 RAKITEEI
-411 EKCEKSAEALRDLAR
+411 RKCSDSADALRDLAR
-426 DIELAAGSSKDA
+426 DIELAAGASGDT
-438 VLKRAVVERAREQY
+438 VLKRAAVARAREQY

-465 RIDPNWGADSEQE
+465 GIDPNWEIVSEQE

-500 VESADTAAIA
+500 VESAGTAAIV
-510 GRTIEIE
+510 GRAVKDKNDKERY
-517 KKKGNKITVHYS
+517 YS

-534 RYFKVKLSKI
+534 RYFKVKLNEI
-544 YPRRRTMTEKEIR
+544 YPKE
-557 ITDFRKFMRQKIE
+557 
-570 RLKDLPENQLRAELA
+570 EN
-585 KLRHGIGHAP
+585 
-595 GEIPAIWGAFLT
+595 
-607 DLPEEFYR
+607 
-615 NDDGNASPGE
+615 ND
-625 WAVYTALTMFAL
+625 
-637 HQQGHDFGSEWMN
+637 
-650 VDGMKFG
+650 
-657 ASVRK
+657 
-662 LAKKDEGK
+662 
-670 GEDEDKLK
+670 
-678 RIRARFNKIATASD
+678 
-692 LPELNHHLRGVI
+692 
-704 NLLSGN
+704 
-710 GIKLDYADLAVD
+710 
-722 LYNYS
+722 
-727 YAEGRTKVRLKWG
+727 
-740 QDFCRQIKNDE
+740 
-751 N
+751 

>member
-73 EPAPLYDSDDAADR
+73 EPSPLYDSDDAADR

-100 PIKEYL
+100 PIRDYL

-288 DFFEKVDAFIE
+288 DFFEKMDAFIE

-358 PKSRKLISFS
+358 PESRKLISFS

-389 TFHTDLLTEIGEHW
+389 TFHTDLITEIGEHW
-403 RAKITDEI
+403 RAKITEEI
-411 EKCEKSAEALRDLAR
+411 EKCKKSAAALRDLAK
-426 DIELAAGSSKDA
+426 DIELAAGSAEDT

-465 RIDPNWGADSEQE
+465 RIDPNWEIVSEQE
-478 EQALREWHETA
+478 EQALREWRETA

-500 VESADTAAIA
+500 VESAGTAAIV
-510 GRTIEIE
+510 GRAVKDKNDKERY
-517 KKKGNKITVHYS
+517 YS

-534 RYFKVKLSKI
+534 RYFKVKLNEI
-544 YPRRRTMTEKEIR
+544 YPKE
-557 ITDFRKFMRQKIE
+557 
-570 RLKDLPENQLRAELA
+570 EN
-585 KLRHGIGHAP
+585 
-595 GEIPAIWGAFLT
+595 
-607 DLPEEFYR
+607 
-615 NDDGNASPGE
+615 ND
-625 WAVYTALTMFAL
+625 
-637 HQQGHDFGSEWMN
+637 
-650 VDGMKFG
+650 
-657 ASVRK
+657 
-662 LAKKDEGK
+662 
-670 GEDEDKLK
+670 
-678 RIRARFNKIATASD
+678 
-692 LPELNHHLRGVI
+692 
-704 NLLSGN
+704 
-710 GIKLDYADLAVD
+710 
-722 LYNYS
+722 
-727 YAEGRTKVRLKWG
+727 
-740 QDFCRQIKNDE
+740 
-751 N
+751 

>member
-288 DFFEKVDAFIE
+288 DFFEKMDAFIE

-358 PKSRKLISFS
+358 PESRKLISFS

-389 TFHTDLLTEIGEHW
+389 TFHTDLITEIGEHW
-403 RAKITDEI
+403 RAKITEEI
-411 EKCEKSAEALRDLAR
+411 EKCKKSAAALRDLAK
-426 DIELAAGSSKDA
+426 DIELAAGSSEDT

-465 RIDPNWGADSEQE
+465 RIDPNWEIVSEQE

-500 VESADTAAIA
+500 VESAGTAAIV
-510 GRTIEIE
+510 GRAVKDKNDKERY
-517 KKKGNKITVHYS
+517 YS

-534 RYFKVKLSKI
+534 RYFKVKLNEI
-544 YPRRRTMTEKEIR
+544 YPKE
-557 ITDFRKFMRQKIE
+557 
-570 RLKDLPENQLRAELA
+570 EN
-585 KLRHGIGHAP
+585 
-595 GEIPAIWGAFLT
+595 
-607 DLPEEFYR
+607 
-615 NDDGNASPGE
+615 ND
-625 WAVYTALTMFAL
+625 
-637 HQQGHDFGSEWMN
+637 
-650 VDGMKFG
+650 
-657 ASVRK
+657 
-662 LAKKDEGK
+662 
-670 GEDEDKLK
+670 
-678 RIRARFNKIATASD
+678 
-692 LPELNHHLRGVI
+692 
-704 NLLSGN
+704 
-710 GIKLDYADLAVD
+710 
-722 LYNYS
+722 
-727 YAEGRTKVRLKWG
+727 
-740 QDFCRQIKNDE
+740 
-751 N
+751 

>member
-73 EPAPLYDSDDAADR
+73 EPSPLYDSDDAEYR

-100 PIKEYL
+100 PIRDYL

-118 ERPFY
+118 DRPFY

-150 RLFCGCTGVQKSE
+150 RLFCGCTGVHKSE

-411 EKCEKSAEALRDLAR
+411 KKCDESAAALRFLAK
-426 DIELAAGSSKDA
+426 DIELAAGSAEDT

-465 RIDPNWGADSEQE
+465 RIDPNWEIVSEQE

-500 VESADTAAIA
+500 VESAGTAAIV
-510 GRTIEIE
+510 GRAVKDKNDKERY
-517 KKKGNKITVHYS
+517 YS

-534 RYFKVKLSKI
+534 RYFKVKLNEI
-544 YPRRRTMTEKEIR
+544 YPKE
-557 ITDFRKFMRQKIE
+557 
-570 RLKDLPENQLRAELA
+570 EN
-585 KLRHGIGHAP
+585 
-595 GEIPAIWGAFLT
+595 
-607 DLPEEFYR
+607 
-615 NDDGNASPGE
+615 ND
-625 WAVYTALTMFAL
+625 
-637 HQQGHDFGSEWMN
+637 
-650 VDGMKFG
+650 
-657 ASVRK
+657 
-662 LAKKDEGK
+662 
-670 GEDEDKLK
+670 
-678 RIRARFNKIATASD
+678 
-692 LPELNHHLRGVI
+692 
-704 NLLSGN
+704 
-710 GIKLDYADLAVD
+710 
-722 LYNYS
+722 
-727 YAEGRTKVRLKWG
+727 
-740 QDFCRQIKNDE
+740 
-751 N
+751 

>member
-73 EPAPLYDSDDAADR
+73 EPSPLYDSDDAEYR

-100 PIKEYL
+100 PIRDYL

-118 ERPFY
+118 DRPFY

-338 AEGSHIPGV
+338 AAGSHIPGV

-358 PKSRKLISFS
+358 PESRKLISFS

-411 EKCEKSAEALRDLAR
+411 KKCDESAAALRFLAK
-426 DIELAAGSSKDA
+426 DIELAAGSAEDT

-465 RIDPNWGADSEQE
+465 RIDPNWEIVSEQE

-495 IGQEL
+495 IGQNL
-500 VESADTAAIA
+500 VESAGTAAIV
-510 GRTIEIE
+510 GRAVKDKNDKERY
-517 KKKGNKITVHYS
+517 YS

-534 RYFKVKLSKI
+534 RYFKVKLNEI
-544 YPRRRTMTEKEIR
+544 YPKE
-557 ITDFRKFMRQKIE
+557 
-570 RLKDLPENQLRAELA
+570 EN
-585 KLRHGIGHAP
+585 
-595 GEIPAIWGAFLT
+595 
-607 DLPEEFYR
+607 
-615 NDDGNASPGE
+615 ND
-625 WAVYTALTMFAL
+625 
-637 HQQGHDFGSEWMN
+637 
-650 VDGMKFG
+650 
-657 ASVRK
+657 
-662 LAKKDEGK
+662 
-670 GEDEDKLK
+670 
-678 RIRARFNKIATASD
+678 
-692 LPELNHHLRGVI
+692 
-704 NLLSGN
+704 
-710 GIKLDYADLAVD
+710 
-722 LYNYS
+722 
-727 YAEGRTKVRLKWG
+727 
-740 QDFCRQIKNDE
+740 
-751 N
+751 

>member
-73 EPAPLYDSDDAADR
+73 EPSPLYDSDDAADR

-100 PIKEYL
+100 PIRDYL

-358 PKSRKLISFS
+358 PESRKLISFS

-411 EKCEKSAEALRDLAR
+411 KKCDESAAALRFLAK
-426 DIELAAGSSKDA
+426 DIELAAGSAEDT

-465 RIDPNWGADSEQE
+465 RIDPNWEIVSEQE

-500 VESADTAAIA
+500 VESAGTAAIV
-510 GRTIEIE
+510 GRAVKDKNDKE
-517 KKKGNKITVHYS
+517 KYYS

-534 RYFKVKLSKI
+534 RYFKVKLNEI
-544 YPRRRTMTEKEIR
+544 YPKE
-557 ITDFRKFMRQKIE
+557 
-570 RLKDLPENQLRAELA
+570 EN
-585 KLRHGIGHAP
+585 
-595 GEIPAIWGAFLT
+595 
-607 DLPEEFYR
+607 
-615 NDDGNASPGE
+615 ND
-625 WAVYTALTMFAL
+625 
-637 HQQGHDFGSEWMN
+637 
-650 VDGMKFG
+650 
-657 ASVRK
+657 
-662 LAKKDEGK
+662 
-670 GEDEDKLK
+670 
-678 RIRARFNKIATASD
+678 
-692 LPELNHHLRGVI
+692 
-704 NLLSGN
+704 
-710 GIKLDYADLAVD
+710 
-722 LYNYS
+722 
-727 YAEGRTKVRLKWG
+727 
-740 QDFCRQIKNDE
+740 
-751 N
+751 

>member
-100 PIKEYL
+100 PIRDYL

-288 DFFEKVDAFIE
+288 DFFEKMDAFIE

-358 PKSRKLISFS
+358 PESRKLISFS

-389 TFHTDLLTEIGEHW
+389 TFHTDLITEIGEHW
-403 RAKITDEI
+403 RAKITEEI
-411 EKCEKSAEALRDLAR
+411 EKCKKSAAALRDLAK
-426 DIELAAGSSKDA
+426 DIEIAAGSSEDT

-465 RIDPNWGADSEQE
+465 RIDPNWEIVSEQE

-500 VESADTAAIA
+500 VESAGTAAIV
-510 GRTIEIE
+510 GRAVKDKNDKERY
-517 KKKGNKITVHYS
+517 YS

-534 RYFKVKLSKI
+534 RYFKVKLNEI
-544 YPRRRTMTEKEIR
+544 YPKE
-557 ITDFRKFMRQKIE
+557 
-570 RLKDLPENQLRAELA
+570 EN
-585 KLRHGIGHAP
+585 
-595 GEIPAIWGAFLT
+595 
-607 DLPEEFYR
+607 
-615 NDDGNASPGE
+615 ND
-625 WAVYTALTMFAL
+625 
-637 HQQGHDFGSEWMN
+637 
-650 VDGMKFG
+650 
-657 ASVRK
+657 
-662 LAKKDEGK
+662 
-670 GEDEDKLK
+670 
-678 RIRARFNKIATASD
+678 
-692 LPELNHHLRGVI
+692 
-704 NLLSGN
+704 
-710 GIKLDYADLAVD
+710 
-722 LYNYS
+722 
-727 YAEGRTKVRLKWG
+727 
-740 QDFCRQIKNDE
+740 
-751 N
+751 

>member
-73 EPAPLYDSDDAADR
+73 EPSPLYDSDDAADR

-100 PIKEYL
+100 PIGEYL

-338 AEGSHIPGV
+338 AAGSHIPGV

-358 PKSRKLISFS
+358 PESRKLISFS

-411 EKCEKSAEALRDLAR
+411 KKCDESAAALRFLAK
-426 DIELAAGSSKDA
+426 DIELAAGSAEDT

-465 RIDPNWGADSEQE
+465 RIDPNWEIVSEQE

-500 VESADTAAIA
+500 VESAGTAAIV
-510 GRTIEIE
+510 GRAVKDKNDKERY
-517 KKKGNKITVHYS
+517 YS

-534 RYFKVKLSKI
+534 RYFKVKLNEI
-544 YPRRRTMTEKEIR
+544 YPKE
-557 ITDFRKFMRQKIE
+557 
-570 RLKDLPENQLRAELA
+570 EN
-585 KLRHGIGHAP
+585 
-595 GEIPAIWGAFLT
+595 
-607 DLPEEFYR
+607 
-615 NDDGNASPGE
+615 ND
-625 WAVYTALTMFAL
+625 
-637 HQQGHDFGSEWMN
+637 
-650 VDGMKFG
+650 
-657 ASVRK
+657 
-662 LAKKDEGK
+662 
-670 GEDEDKLK
+670 
-678 RIRARFNKIATASD
+678 
-692 LPELNHHLRGVI
+692 
-704 NLLSGN
+704 
-710 GIKLDYADLAVD
+710 
-722 LYNYS
+722 
-727 YAEGRTKVRLKWG
+727 
-740 QDFCRQIKNDE
+740 
-751 N
+751 

>member
-1 MMKDIEFNLLDEKW
+1 MKDIEFNLLDEKW

-73 EPAPLYDSDDAADR
+73 EPSPLYDSDDAEYR

-100 PIKEYL
+100 PIRDYL

-118 ERPFY
+118 DRPFY

-411 EKCEKSAEALRDLAR
+411 KKCDESAAALRFLAK
-426 DIELAAGSSKDA
+426 DIELAAGSAEDT

-465 RIDPNWGADSEQE
+465 RIDPNWEIVSEQE

-500 VESADTAAIA
+500 VESAGTAAIV
-510 GRTIEIE
+510 GRAVKDKNDKERY
-517 KKKGNKITVHYS
+517 YS

-534 RYFKVKLSKI
+534 RYFKVKLNEI
-544 YPRRRTMTEKEIR
+544 YPKE
-557 ITDFRKFMRQKIE
+557 
-570 RLKDLPENQLRAELA
+570 EN
-585 KLRHGIGHAP
+585 
-595 GEIPAIWGAFLT
+595 
-607 DLPEEFYR
+607 
-615 NDDGNASPGE
+615 ND
-625 WAVYTALTMFAL
+625 
-637 HQQGHDFGSEWMN
+637 
-650 VDGMKFG
+650 
-657 ASVRK
+657 
-662 LAKKDEGK
+662 
-670 GEDEDKLK
+670 
-678 RIRARFNKIATASD
+678 
-692 LPELNHHLRGVI
+692 
-704 NLLSGN
+704 
-710 GIKLDYADLAVD
+710 
-722 LYNYS
+722 
-727 YAEGRTKVRLKWG
+727 
-740 QDFCRQIKNDE
+740 
-751 N
+751 

>member
-73 EPAPLYDSDDAADR
+73 EPAPLYDPDDAAAR

-100 PIKEYL
+100 PIGDYL

-218 NLILLNHKRNF
+218 NLILLNHRRNF
-229 SEVWGPECPAWEPDV
+229 SEAWGPECPAWEPDA

-279 VIGYNLLGG
+279 VVGYNLLGG

-323 SSVQMWREFSYAFET
+323 SSVQTWREFSYAFET

-358 PKSRKLISFS
+358 PESRKLISFS

-403 RAKITDEI
+403 RAKITEEIKKCDE
-411 EKCEKSAEALRDLAR
+411 SAAALRDLAR
-426 DIELAAGSSKDA
+426 DIELAAGSSEDT

-465 RIDPNWGADSEQE
+465 RIDPNWEIVSEQE

-500 VESADTAAIA
+500 VESAGTAAIV

-534 RYFKVKLSKI
+534 RYFKVKLNEI
-544 YPRRRTMTEKEIR
+544 YPKE
-557 ITDFRKFMRQKIE
+557 
-570 RLKDLPENQLRAELA
+570 EN
-585 KLRHGIGHAP
+585 
-595 GEIPAIWGAFLT
+595 
-607 DLPEEFYR
+607 
-615 NDDGNASPGE
+615 ND
-625 WAVYTALTMFAL
+625 
-637 HQQGHDFGSEWMN
+637 
-650 VDGMKFG
+650 
-657 ASVRK
+657 
-662 LAKKDEGK
+662 
-670 GEDEDKLK
+670 
-678 RIRARFNKIATASD
+678 
-692 LPELNHHLRGVI
+692 
-704 NLLSGN
+704 
-710 GIKLDYADLAVD
+710 
-722 LYNYS
+722 
-727 YAEGRTKVRLKWG
+727 
-740 QDFCRQIKNDE
+740 
-751 N
+751 